1 MARVTRI
8 EPTTDLRPLG
18 EGRYVHDD
26 AERDFAA
33 SEDGGSLHQR
43 DTARLHVIA
52 RRRHVIVGV
61 GVGEPWRIFGAV
73 ALCLAITLLLNTRS
87 VVRIADEQPDGWP
100 RSVLLAGAHGLDAVA
115 RAVRLDRMNAWI
127 DGALNRQ
134 DDAPTF
140 RPIAANPPAATAAP
154 ALSVTPPIVAAPTGV
169 AGETG
174 QEPADATAATPLG
187 PPPPPAP
194 APRVVT
200 TANPLRV
207 YVAGDSF
214 ATWMG
219 YDFADYAKRDDLVTS
234 LLDFKISSG
243 LARPDY
249 FDWPARL
256 TQEMAGKPPPEAVV
270 WFAGANDY
278 VDMRTDAGSLTRG
291 TPEWLAEYRKRAGA
305 AMDIVGR
312 GGGQMYWVG
321 QPIMRDKARAKVAA
335 DINTVVRE
343 EAASRPWVHYLDIWA
358 MFTDANGDYAAYVPD
373 SSGELVQV
381 RQSEGIHLTRTA
393 TTWVSDRVYAAM
405 ERDFKF
411 SPPEK

>member
-8 EPTTDLRPLG
+8 EPTPDLRPAG
-18 EGRYVHDD
+18 AGRH
-26 AERDFAA
+26 ARDSAAMGFAA
-33 SEDGGSLHQR
+33 SEDGRPVHDG
-43 DTARLHVIA
+43 DTARLRVIA
-52 RRRHVIVGV
+52 RRRRVVVGV
-61 GVGEPWRIFGAV
+61 GMGEPWRIFGAV
-73 ALCLAITLLLNTRS
+73 VICLAITLLLNTKS
-87 VVRIADEQPDGWP
+87 FLRIADEQPDGWTRP
-100 RSVLLAGAHGLDAVA
+100 VLLAGAHGLDAVA

-127 DGALNRQ
+127 DDALNRR

-140 RPIAANPPAATAAP
+140 SPSAANPPAATAAP
-154 ALSVTPPIVAAPTGV
+154 ALPIAVATPAGGVGAP
-169 AGETG
+169 AP
-174 QEPADATAATPLG
+174 EPTDTAATPLG
-187 PPPPPAP
+187 PPVPSAP
-194 APRVVT
+194 APRAVT
-200 TANPLRV
+200 TADPLRV

-256 TQEMAGKPPPEAVV
+256 AQAMAGNPPPEAVV

-278 VDMRTDAGSLTRG
+278 VDIRADSGSLTRD

-305 AMDIVGR
+305 VMDIVGR

-321 QPIMRDKARAKVAA
+321 QPIMRDKARAKLAA
-335 DINTVVRE
+335 DINTVVQS
-343 EAASRPWVHYLDIWA
+343 EAASRPWVHYIDTWA
-358 MFTDANGDYAAYVPD
+358 MFTDASGGYTAFLPD

-393 TTWVSDRVYAAM
+393 TTWVSDRVYAAIR
-405 ERDFKF
+405 RDFLF
-411 SPPEK
+411 PAP